1 MNNIELLIS
10 ESIKTGKW
18 LDISYKNKQNETTY
32 YWIAIKDIDL
42 TKRILIVTIY
52 NDYKSFECLDAFI
65 KVDNILSA
73 KILEFTTYEVPQ
85 ELIDKI
91 EHNKEA
97 AKWLHYESFNNNI
110 LKYYLKCNELDN
122 DPYQKESVLIKG
134 IDKTV
139 LLKNKRTVL
148 DEEQTRQIVKYIK
161 KYDYRGIESERNSL
175 ILSILTIEE
184 GNKKY
189 IVLYYDIYFN
199 PKNKTLNIISKP
211 RVNQSFLIKDKR
223 HSISS
228 YIDINPEEFTNNI
241 TNKTKEYYR
250 EYTELIRSNLRDS
263 EIINQLP
270 EILILQRSIRALLEP
285 TYNIIEQ
292 KQESGLMER
301 PLKAFFGNSNRQGTK
316 RKEPAIVI

>member
-122 DPYQKESVLIKG
+122 DPYQKISFFDCGSGLGFSGRIIADMSIVYHAVVNLAEHLIDSLAPQTGRRIIVNAVGRLGNKACFKNSVLILWSAG
-134 IDKTV
+134 SRIM
-139 LLKNKRTVL
+139 
-148 DEEQTRQIVKYIK
+148 
-161 KYDYRGIESERNSL
+161 
-175 ILSILTIEE
+175 
-184 GNKKY
+184 
-189 IVLYYDIYFN
+189 
-199 PKNKTLNIISKP
+199 
-211 RVNQSFLIKDKR
+211 
-223 HSISS
+223 
-228 YIDINPEEFTNNI
+228 
-241 TNKTKEYYR
+241 
-250 EYTELIRSNLRDS
+250 LR
-263 EIINQLP
+263 L
-270 EILILQRSIRALLEP
+270 
-285 TYNIIEQ
+285 
-292 KQESGLMER
+292 
-301 PLKAFFGNSNRQGTK
+301 
-316 RKEPAIVI
+316 IVIVIPMTVFIIPTDKQVAACVKLRSPYLKVL